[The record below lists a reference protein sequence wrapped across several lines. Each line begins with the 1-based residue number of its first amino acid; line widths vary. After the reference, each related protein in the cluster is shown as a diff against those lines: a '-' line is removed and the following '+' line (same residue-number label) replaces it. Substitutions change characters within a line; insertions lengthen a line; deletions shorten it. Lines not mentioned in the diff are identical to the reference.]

1 MATFLIPF
9 LAFVSVLLVMLLGYG
24 VWAQFFDPSKKAKQQ
39 RLQAVHNTV
48 HWGGQNLIGAQ
59 AGLQESELV
68 KWLRSRSR
76 LFEKF
81 ESLVRRAHTPL
92 TVLSLM
98 GLMLALF
105 MAVVVMGLLRQIN
118 PLLLLV
124 LAIAIASA
132 PVLWLSQQ
140 ATKRHQAFG
149 EKLPDALDYITR
161 SLRAGHSLTSAIG
174 MIGKEF
180 PDPIGQE
187 FKTVFDEVG
196 FGIPF
201 NDALTQLAGRV
212 QSNDLN
218 FFVISLMIQHETG
231 GNLTE
236 LLDGLANTIR
246 ERFKLR
252 GKIRTLASEGRASS
266 WILGGLPFVLMGIL
280 SLINPNYISVLW
292 TTPEGHNL
300 LLIGGGLMVIGF
312 FLLNRIVE
320 IKV

>member
-1 MATFLIPF
+1 MATFLMSFFVF
-9 LAFVSVLLVMLLGYG
+9 LVVLLVMLLGYW
-24 VWAQFFDPSKKAKQQ
+24 VWSQFFDPSIKAKKQ

-59 AGLQESELV
+59 AGLQESELE

-76 LFEKF
+76 LFEKL
-81 ESLVRRAHTPL
+81 ENLVKRAHTPL
-92 TVLSLM
+92 TPLRLM
-98 GLMLALF
+98 VLMLALF
-105 MAVVVMGLLRQIN
+105 TVVVVMGILRQTN
-118 PLLLLV
+118 PLLIVV
-124 LAIAIASA
+124 LAIAIAST

-140 ATKRHQAFG
+140 ATKRRQAFG

-187 FKTVFDEVG
+187 FKIVFDEVG
-196 FGIPF
+196 FGIAF
-201 NDALTQLAGRV
+201 NDALTQLADRV
-212 QSNDLN
+212 QSADLN

-252 GKIRTLASEGRASS
+252 GKIRTLSSEGRASG
-266 WILGGLPFVLMGIL
+266 WILGGLPFILMGLL
-280 SLINPNYISVLW
+280 SLINPGYMSVLW

-300 LLIGGGLMVIGF
+300 MLIGGGLMVVGF
-312 FLLNRIVE
+312 FLLSRIVE